1 MGQERIVGTWPR
13 ASGSHGLQLGSIPP
27 DVRRQLDAPGG
38 GGAFV
43 VSIAKGR
50 AADKAGLMIG
60 DVVVSFDN
68 QRVVDKA
75 ELADII
81 EASPINEPIDI
92 TIVRAGER
100 MQLKV
105 TLDESK

>member
-1 MGQERIVGTWPR
+1 
-13 ASGSHGLQLGSIPP
+13 
-27 DVRRQLDAPGG
+27 
-38 GGAFV
+38 
-43 VSIAKGR
+43 
-50 AADKAGLMIG
+50 MIG

-81 EASPINEPIDI
+81 EASPIDKPIDI
-92 TIVRAGER
+92 TIIRAGER

-105 TLDESK
+105 TLDEIK